1 MSREQDLQMLLALE
15 REGWDT
21 LCVGTGAAF
30 YGAIMTE
37 DAVMVIAGGAALDR
51 QTVLDSLKTA
61 PTWDTF
67 TIEHP
72 TLVRVAPDAA
82 AIVYRARAQR
92 DGDPEFVATMSS
104 VYRHDDSGWRLALYQ
119 QTPVTQ

>member
-1 MSREQDLQMLLALE
+1 MSRERDLQMLLALE

-21 LCVGTGAAF
+21 LCVGTGAVF

-37 DAVMVIAGGAALDR
+37 DAVMVIAGGTVLDR

-92 DGDPEFVATMSS
+92 NGDPEFVATMSS

>member
-51 QTVLDSLKTA
+51 KTVLDSLKTA